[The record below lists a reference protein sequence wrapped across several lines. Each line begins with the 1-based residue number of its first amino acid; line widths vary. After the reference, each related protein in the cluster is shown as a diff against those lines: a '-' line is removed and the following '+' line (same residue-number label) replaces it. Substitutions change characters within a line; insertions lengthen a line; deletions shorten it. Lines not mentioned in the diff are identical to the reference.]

1 MKLGIGTVQF
11 GQKYGISN
19 NLEIPNKK
27 EIKKIL
33 YFLHE
38 KNIDYIDTAFLYG
51 LSERKIGELSPPQN
65 KFKIITK
72 TIKVSGKEVT
82 KSDLVNFKHKIQ
94 ESLESLKRKRIY
106 ALLIHRENDIL
117 KPGFEELYNHLLE
130 LKMNGTVKKI
140 GFSSYEPEIAE
151 KILKE
156 INLDIVQVPLNI
168 LNQSFLQ
175 KNILKVF
182 RNKKIEIHARS
193 ILDQGILAENDNAL
207 NLDIEEEKKKKIENL
222 QIVLNKKKYSLF
234 EAAISFIKQ
243 TKEID
248 VAIFGVHNLDQLQ
261 MIHKSYFKLDSIDL
275 NLRNINL

>member
-94 ESLESLKRKRIY
+94 ESLESLKRKSIY

-182 RNKKIEIHARS
+182 RKKKIEIHARS
-193 ILDQGILAENDNAL
+193 IFDQGILAENDNAL

-222 QIVLNKKKYSLF
+222 LIVLNKKKYSLF
-234 EAAISFIKQ
+234 EAAIWFIKQ

-261 MIHKSYFKLDSIDL
+261 MIHKSYFKLDSLDL
-275 NLRNINL
+275 NFRNINL

>member
-1 MKLGIGTVQF
+1 MKFGIGTVQF

-19 NLEIPNKK
+19 NQEIPNKK

-33 YFLHE
+33 YFLYE

-51 LSERKIGELSPPQN
+51 LSEKKIGELSPPQN

-72 TIKVSGKEVT
+72 TIKVSGSEVT
-82 KSDLVNFKHKIQ
+82 KSDLINFKDKIQ

-117 KPGFEELYNHLLE
+117 KPGFEELYNHLQK

-140 GFSSYEPEIAE
+140 GFSSYEPKIAE
-151 KILKE
+151 KILKK

-182 RNKKIEIHARS
+182 KKKKIEIHARS
-193 ILDQGILAENDNAL
+193 VFHQGILAENENAL
-207 NLDIEEEKKKKIENL
+207 KLDIENEKKKKIENL
-222 QIVLNKKKYSLF
+222 LIVLNQKNYSLF
-234 EAAISFIKQ
+234 EAAIWFIKQ
-243 TKEID
+243 IKEID

-261 MIHKSYFKLDSIDL
+261 MIHKSYFNSDDLAL
-275 NLRNINL
+275 NLRNLNI

>member
-94 ESLESLKRKRIY
+94 ESLESLKRKSIY

-182 RNKKIEIHARS
+182 RKKKIEIHARS
-193 ILDQGILAENDNAL
+193 IFDQGILAENDNAL
-207 NLDIEEEKKKKIENL
+207 KKKK
-222 QIVLNKKKYSLF
+222 KRK
-234 EAAISFIKQ
+234 
-243 TKEID
+243 
-248 VAIFGVHNLDQLQ
+248 
-261 MIHKSYFKLDSIDL
+261 
-275 NLRNINL
+275 